1 MRKRPLPSPIRKVA
15 RIRDKRT
22 GSYLEIIEFPVSLEE
37 IATIELPPSVIAD
50 ASSFERRLRDAGAI
64 LPKRDL
70 RDHLKS
76 VAARKAPKD
85 LAYEAQTG
93 WNEDRKTFVFPEGAI
108 GQSASR
114 VLGVNTGSTAAN
126 GKLTKAG
133 TWQSW
138 RSSIG
143 QAVRSSSILMCG
155 ACTAFAAPLLSVAG
169 LQSFTICLVGP
180 SRSGKSVTSLVAGS
194 VIGIGKAS
202 DFITWNIT
210 DAHLEQ
216 RLPSFNDSVCP
227 IDDLMALRDQR
238 DRDRYLRV
246 QGLAYKLA
254 QGWATGRHGSFAA
267 GRGGVEA
274 SWRTIVLT
282 SNEVS
287 IRDLAENAG
296 MERQRGETIRLID
309 LPAMHEGAD
318 HIFDRLGKKMS
329 PEEMVNWRREAFRE
343 ISLAAELNHGAVFQ
357 RYVKF
362 LIARGGRLDIE
373 VAREIE
379 RFCRKVRDKKDTD
392 LSCDLAKRFGLLY
405 AGGVFARRGDLV
417 RWGEDETFAAVK
429 NCYLRARAFL
439 PDDGETLRDGLD
451 LLDKKLS
458 ALPVIE
464 NGQSKRAVVYE
475 TVSGVQFMPEATYLI
490 KRGAFDAIF
499 RSRHQL
505 RLVEEWLLAN
515 ERMTKAISKRTQ
527 VRHIAKEQFIW
538 PDGQRRRSLK
548 LRLR

>member
-1 MRKRPLPSPIRKVA
+1 MRKRPIPRPIRKVA
-15 RIRDKRT
+15 RIRDKST
-22 GSYLEIIEFPVSLEE
+22 GSYLETIEFPVSSEE
-37 IATIELPPSVIAD
+37 MATIELPPSVIAD
-50 ASSFERRLRDAGAI
+50 PSTFERRLRDAGAI

-70 RDHLKS
+70 REHLR
-76 VAARKAPKD
+76 AIGARKAPKD

-93 WNEDRKTFVFPEGAI
+93 WSEDRRTFVFPEGAI

-155 ACTAFAAPLLSVAG
+155 ACAAFAAPLLSVGG

-194 VIGIGKAS
+194 VIGIGRAS

-238 DRDRYLRV
+238 DRDRYLRI
-246 QGLAYKLA
+246 QGIAYKLA
-254 QGWATGRHGSFAA
+254 QGWATGRYGSVGV
-267 GRGGVEA
+267 GRGGGET

-296 MERQRGETIRLID
+296 MERQRGEAIRLID
-309 LPAMHEGAD
+309 LPALHEGLD
-318 HIFDRLGKKMS
+318 HIFDRLPKSLS
-329 PEEMVNWRREAFRE
+329 PHELIDWRREKFRA
-343 ISLAAELNHGAVFQ
+343 ISRSAAENHGAAFH
-357 RYVKF
+357 RYVRF
-362 LIARGGRLDIE
+362 L
-373 VAREIE
+373 VARRSRLSSEVPRAIE
-379 RFCRKVRDKKDTD
+379 KFCRKVRDSKDTD
-392 LSCDLAKRFGLLY
+392 LSRDLAKRFGLLY
-405 AGGVFARRGDLV
+405 AGGVLAKRGALLP
-417 RWGEDETFAAVK
+417 WGEEETFAAIK
-429 NCYLRARAFL
+429 TCYLRARAFL
-439 PDDGETLRDGLD
+439 PDDGETLRDGLS
-451 LLDKKLS
+451 LLAKQLA
-458 ALPVIE
+458 ALPLSE
-464 NGQSKRAVVYE
+464 NGVLRRGLDYEAVP
-475 TVSGVQFMPEATYLI
+475 GVRIPEGRHLI
-490 KRGAFDAIF
+490 KRNAFDAIF
-499 RSRHQL
+499 KSRHQL
-505 RLVEEWLLAN
+505 RLVEEWLLVTR
-515 ERMTKAISKRTQ
+515 RMTKAAPKAKQSRD
-527 VRHIAKEQFIW
+527 VAKEQFIW
-538 PDGQRRRSLK
+538 PDGQRRRSLE
-548 LRLR
+548 LS